1 MSKST
6 SEPNPKRV
14 RLEID
19 VQQQQITNLTV
30 NLNINSLPKLLPL
43 PTLSPIKVK
52 KEPEKIEKKIFEKID
67 LKFVYLKNRSS
78 DSCKCHFRTIVFKG
92 IDRNS
97 KFRDIFNKYCD
108 IHKLDNDL
116 SLRFYY
122 EGERLH
128 DKYTPNDLEFELDKS
143 E

>member
-108 IHKLDNDL
+108 IHNFDATG
-116 SLRFYY
+116 LRFISECDLLY
-122 EGERLH
+122 
-128 DKYTPNDLEFELDKS
+128 DQDTPNDLEFELDKS